1 MGSIISPSTI
11 SIGQVLG
18 EHFNLVGVNTVQ
30 EISFFAVD
38 SLRYYLKKV
47 HEKDSSFTSSPGN
60 LPRNLSKRESFQ
72 ISTSRRIFSGDFI
85 LIYTGDNFYV
95 T

>member
-1 MGSIISPSTI
+1 MFPYSPNTT
-11 SIGQVLG
+11 IGQVLG

-47 HEKDSSFTSSPGN
+47 HENDIYLFPRQLAQKFIQKGELSNFHFQKDF
-60 LPRNLSKRESFQ
+60 LR
-72 ISTSRRIFSGDFI
+72 
-85 LIYTGDNFYV
+85 
-95 T
+95 